1 MMVKQM
7 ADDTFKD
14 LQQVFEK
21 FDTDNTGT
29 LDKQELK
36 QALQTMNK
44 TELTDSAISSI
55 MDQIDENGDREI
67 GYTEFLTAAIDPDL
81 LNDQDKLQG
90 LFNQFDTDKSGDISV
105 DEMIQT
111 FSKFG
116 KGISEEDIKLI
127 LEEHDTEEQDGLL
140 SFEEFKNM
148 ILDDLLKKDNSDGD
162 DDDSDD
168 SFNNGKENYKSYF
181 EDDDNEPQ
189 RLK

>member
-81 LNDQDKLQG
+81 LNDQDKL
-90 LFNQFDTDKSGDISV
+90 
-105 DEMIQT
+105 
-111 FSKFG
+111 
-116 KGISEEDIKLI
+116 
-127 LEEHDTEEQDGLL
+127 
-140 SFEEFKNM
+140 
-148 ILDDLLKKDNSDGD
+148 
-162 DDDSDD
+162 
-168 SFNNGKENYKSYF
+168 
-181 EDDDNEPQ
+181 
-189 RLK
+189 

>member
-127 LEEHDTEEQDGLL
+127 LEEHDTEE
-140 SFEEFKNM
+140 
-148 ILDDLLKKDNSDGD
+148 
-162 DDDSDD
+162 
-168 SFNNGKENYKSYF
+168 
-181 EDDDNEPQ
+181 
-189 RLK
+189 